1 MAANRHSH
9 ADEVEQTFQ
18 NGERIVAE
26 GDQSRDM
33 FVILSG
39 RVRITKRAGEQ
50 DVELAT
56 LERGDFFGEMSLLES
71 LPRDASAVA
80 QGETRLLVIGASGL
94 LVRMRRDPTFGFE
107 MLQRLSGRVRLLNA
121 RWLKLLEESGAPRS
135 VSSMLYA
142 PPDAKP
148 EDPGSS

>member
-9 ADEVEQTFQ
+9 ADEVEQTFRD
-18 NGERIVAE
+18 GERIVTE
-26 GDQSRDM
+26 GEHSRDM

-50 DVELAT
+50 QVELAT

-80 QGETRLLVIGASGL
+80 IGETRVLVIGASAL

-121 RWLKLLEESGAPRS
+121 RWVKLLEESGAPHS
-135 VSSMLYA
+135 VSSMLYSM
-142 PPDAKP
+142 PDG
-148 EDPGSS
+148 DHGDQGSS

>member
-1 MAANRHSH
+1 MAANAHSH
-9 ADEVEQTFQ
+9 ADEVEQSFRD
-18 NGERIVAE
+18 GERIVAE
-26 GDQSRDM
+26 GDHSRDM
-33 FVILSG
+33 FVILAG
-39 RVRITKRAGEQ
+39 RVRITKRAGAE

-71 LPRDASAVA
+71 LPRDASADAV
-80 QGETRLLVIGASGL
+80 GETRLLVIGASAL

-121 RWLKLLEESGAPRS
+121 RWLKLLEESGGPRS

-142 PPDAKP
+142 PIDG
-148 EDPGSS
+148 ERGGQGSS